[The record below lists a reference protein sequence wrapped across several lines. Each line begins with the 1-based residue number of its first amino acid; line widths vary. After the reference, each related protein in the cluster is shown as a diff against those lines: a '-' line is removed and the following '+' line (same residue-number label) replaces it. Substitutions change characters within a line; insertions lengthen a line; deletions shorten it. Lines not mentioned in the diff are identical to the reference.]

1 LKTSGVRHPV
11 GWAKAQDRIPSVSVA
26 ARAFAHATA
35 LCKRILPTCGQGA
48 APFDWRQPTLVPR
61 PCPPYRRGSVPLLA
75 AAALAAL
82 PAPSCA
88 QDYPT
93 RPVEIIVPFAA
104 GGGSE
109 LLARLVGDGL
119 ARRLGQPF
127 VVVNRPGA
135 NTNLG
140 TLAAVRAKPDGYT
153 LLIASVGLAANP
165 SLYKKLAF
173 APQADLAPITLIA
186 NSPTVLA
193 VPPSLPVNSLSE
205 FIAYTKAR
213 PGELNYASYGIGSG
227 PHLATELFQGM
238 TGVKMVHVPYGG
250 GGPAAVGALTGQVQA
265 LFSSV
270 LPVLGMIRGGTL
282 KALAIA
288 SERRS
293 ELLPDVP
300 TFAEGGLDYRTGT
313 WFGLLAPAK
322 TSPEIIG
329 ALHRAT
335 VAVLSEPG
343 VHAKLTEQGAEMIA
357 NSPEEFRAFIKAET
371 ERLSG
376 VIRASNIAL
385 D

>member
-1 LKTSGVRHPV
+1 LRKRHPV
-11 GWAKAQDRIPSVSVA
+11 S
-26 ARAFAHATA
+26 A
-35 LCKRILPTCGQGA
+35 L
-48 APFDWRQPTLVPR
+48 
-61 PCPPYRRGSVPLLA
+61 LLA
-75 AAALAAL
+75 AAALGAAFT
-82 PAPSCA
+82 PARA

-93 RPVEIIVPFAA
+93 RPVEMIVPFAA

-109 LLARLVGDGL
+109 LLARLIGDGL
-119 ARRLGQPF
+119 TRRHGQPF

-173 APQADLAPITLIA
+173 DPQADLAPITLIA

-193 VPPSLPVNSLSE
+193 VPPSLPVASLAE
-205 FIAYTKAR
+205 FIAYAKGR

-238 TGVKMVHVPYGG
+238 TGIKMVHVPYGG

-282 KALAIA
+282 RALAIA
-288 SERRS
+288 SDRRS
-293 ELLPDVP
+293 EFLPDVP

-322 TSPEIIG
+322 TPSAIIG
-329 ALHRAT
+329 ALHRAA
-335 VAVLSEPG
+335 VAVLSEPD
-343 VHAKLTEQGAEMIA
+343 VRAKLTEQGAEVIA

-371 ERLSG
+371 ERLST
-376 VIRASNIAL
+376 VIRASNMAL